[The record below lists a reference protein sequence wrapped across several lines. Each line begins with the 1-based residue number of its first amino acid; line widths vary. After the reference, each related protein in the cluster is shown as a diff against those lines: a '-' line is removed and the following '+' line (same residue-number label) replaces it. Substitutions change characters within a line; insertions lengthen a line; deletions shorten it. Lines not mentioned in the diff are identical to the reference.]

1 MGFRKFVFARLTLSA
16 GLALGSVV
24 PAFSHASDADVRT
37 VPTGPLIAANGQV
50 VSIEFEKSAQIV
62 AGENGTNR
70 ISMIGADART
80 QLIVQA
86 AFDSGLNRDVTRA
99 VTFLSEPAGIVQV
112 DQTGLITPIAN
123 GTAVITAKLNESITT
138 SVTVDVTKFDGNQP
152 VCFPNQIIPIFT
164 KYGCNGGGCH
174 GKIAGQNG
182 FKLSLLGFEPRED
195 YEHLVK
201 ESRGRRLFPAS
212 PDQSLLLTKATNE
225 SPHGGG
231 QRIEKDSFEYRL
243 LRRWIAQGM
252 PYGTG
257 QDPVV
262 AKIEVTPRERQM
274 GQNGEQQICVTAVY
288 SDGTIEDVT
297 RAAQF
302 DSNDQ
307 DMAEI
312 TKSGLVSTRELAG
325 DVAIMARYLGHV
337 DVFRGSVPLGA
348 KSENWPESRGP
359 IDTAVFNKLKK
370 LGIPPSA
377 LCDDATFI
385 RRVTIDLAG
394 RLPLLEETQEF
405 LANSDPNKRNIYID
419 RLLNS
424 PDYADYFAAKW
435 NAILRNRR
443 QNQGFQSGTFAFH
456 DWIRESLISN
466 KPYDQFVREILTAS
480 GSVSDNPPVA
490 WYREV
495 TETTSRVEDAAQ
507 LFLGQRIQCARCH
520 HHPFEKWSQAD
531 YYQMTAFFSLVSKK
545 DGGTPEDHVY
555 YSRIGTA
562 SANHPKTGAPLK
574 PSGLDGAQLDIP
586 PTEDPR
592 QYLVDW
598 MVKPDNPF
606 FARSLVNRYWKHF
619 FGRGIVDPEDD
630 LRVTNPPSNPELMDA
645 LAASFVESR
654 YDLKQLARAIC
665 QSATYQL
672 SSDASEANLRDRKSY
687 SRYFPK
693 RMAAETLLDA
703 IDQVTGAT
711 TSFDG
716 MPAGTRAVSL
726 PDTSFNSYF
735 LTVFGRPESSTAC
748 ECERGQESNLAQSL
762 HLLNSNEMQAKLSV
776 GQGIAA
782 RFATETSRSNEEKV
796 TELYLRAFS
805 RTPTPTELERSTAYL
820 TSKSNSK
827 ESYEDLIWAIVNS
840 KEFLFNH

>member
-1 MGFRKFVFARLTLSA
+1 MGFNKFAFAK
-16 GLALGSVV
+16 LALTTGLVCGVGAS
-24 PAFSHASDADVRT
+24 AFTFASDADVRT
-37 VPTGPLIAANGQV
+37 VPTGPLVAANGQV
-50 VSIEFEKSAQIV
+50 VRIQFEKSAQIAV
-62 AGENGTNR
+62 GESDSAR
-70 ISMIGADART
+70 ISMTGADART

-86 AFDSGLNRDVTRA
+86 TFDSGLTRDVTRSISF
-99 VTFLSEPAGIVQV
+99 VVEPAGIVQV
-112 DQTGLITPIAN
+112 DATGLVTPLAT
-123 GTAVITAKLNESITT
+123 GTAVVTAKLNESIST
-138 SVTVDVTKFDGNQP
+138 SVSVEVTKFDGNQP

-201 ESRGRRLFPAS
+201 ESRGRRLFPAA
-212 PDQSLLLTKATNE
+212 PDQSLLLAKAINE

-231 QRIEKDSFEYRL
+231 QRLERDSFEYRL
-243 LRRWIAQGM
+243 MRRWIAQGM

-262 AKIEVTPRERQM
+262 TKIEVTPRERQM

-288 SDGTIEDVT
+288 SDGSIEDVT

-302 DSNDQ
+302 DSNDL

-312 TKSGLVSTRELAG
+312 TKTGLVRTRELAG

-348 KSENWPESRGP
+348 QSDNWPEPRSA
-359 IDTAVFNKLKK
+359 IDSAVFAKLKK

-377 LCDDATFI
+377 ICDDATFI
-385 RRVTIDLAG
+385 RRVTIDIAG
-394 RLPLLEETQEF
+394 RLPLLDETNEF
-405 LANSDPNKRNIYID
+405 LANGDPNKRNIYID

-424 PDYADYFAAKW
+424 PDYADYFATKW

-456 DWIRESLISN
+456 DWIRDSLISN

-480 GSVSDNPPVA
+480 GSVADNPPVA

-495 TETTSRVEDAAQ
+495 TEITSRVEDAAQ

-531 YYQMTAFFSLVSKK
+531 YYQMTAFFSLVAKK
-545 DGGTPEDHVY
+545 DGGSPEDHVY

-562 SANHPKTGAPLK
+562 SANHPKTGATLK
-574 PSGLDGAQLDIP
+574 PSGLDGVQLDIP
-586 PTEDPR
+586 STDDPR

-645 LAASFVESR
+645 LQASFVESH
-654 YDLKQLARAIC
+654 YDLKQLVRSIC

-687 SRYFPK
+687 SRFFPK
-693 RMAAETLLDA
+693 RMSAETLLDA
-703 IDQVTGAT
+703 IDQITGAT
-711 TSFDG
+711 TSFDS

-776 GQGIAA
+776 GPGIAA

-805 RTPTPTELERSTAYL
+805 RTPTPTELERSIAYL
-820 TSKSNSK
+820 SGKSNSK
-827 ESYEDLIWAIVNS
+827 ESYEDLIWALANS

>member
-1 MGFRKFVFARLTLSA
+1 MGFNKFAFAK
-16 GLALGSVV
+16 LALTSGLVCCVGAS
-24 PAFSHASDADVRT
+24 AFTFASDADVRT
-37 VPTGPLIAANGQV
+37 VPTGPLVATNGQV
-50 VSIEFEKSAQIV
+50 VRIEFEKSAQIAV
-62 AGENGTNR
+62 GESGLSR

-86 AFDSGLNRDVTRA
+86 TFDSGLTRDVTRSISF
-99 VTFLSEPAGIVQV
+99 VVEPAGIVQV
-112 DQTGLITPIAN
+112 DATGLVTPLAN
-123 GTAVITAKLNESITT
+123 GTAVVTAKLNEATTT
-138 SVTVDVTKFDGNQP
+138 SVSVEVTKFDGNQP

-201 ESRGRRLFPAS
+201 ESRGRRLFPAA
-212 PDQSLLLTKATNE
+212 PDQSLLLAKAINE

-231 QRIEKDSFEYRL
+231 QRLEKDSFEYRL
-243 LRRWIAQGM
+243 MRRWIAQGM

-262 AKIEVTPRERQM
+262 TKIEVTPRERQM

-288 SDGTIEDVT
+288 SDGSIEDVT

-302 DSNDQ
+302 DSNDL

-312 TKSGLVSTRELAG
+312 TKTGLVRTRELAG

-348 KSENWPESRGP
+348 QSDNWPEPRSA
-359 IDTAVFNKLKK
+359 IDTAVFAKLKK

-377 LCDDATFI
+377 ICDDATFI
-385 RRVTIDLAG
+385 RRVTIDIAG
-394 RLPLLEETQEF
+394 RLPLLDETNEF
-405 LANSDPNKRNIYID
+405 LANGDPNKRNIYID

-424 PDYADYFAAKW
+424 PDYADYFATKW

-456 DWIRESLISN
+456 DWIRDSLINN

-480 GSVSDNPPVA
+480 GSVADNPPVA

-531 YYQMTAFFSLVSKK
+531 YYQMTAFFSLVAKK
-545 DGGTPEDHVY
+545 EGGTPEDHVY

-562 SANHPKTGAPLK
+562 SASHPKTGAALK

-586 PTEDPR
+586 STDDPR

-598 MVKPDNPF
+598 MVKPENPF

-645 LAASFVESR
+645 LQASFVESH
-654 YDLKQLARAIC
+654 YDLKQLVRSIC

-687 SRYFPK
+687 SRFFPK
-693 RMAAETLLDA
+693 RMSAETLLDA

-711 TSFDG
+711 TSFDS

-820 TSKSNSK
+820 SSKSNSK
-827 ESYEDLIWAIVNS
+827 ESYEDLIWALVNS